1 MKLKTLP
8 LAAFILIQ
16 IHCMAQSNVSSEK
29 KEDFLAKALEKA
41 KTVHTENDI
50 QNSVN
55 EIKRI
60 ESLDSNYWLPSYY
73 VSYMETSMS
82 FFTNPDKK
90 EAILTDAKERIEKLL
105 DNPTSDK
112 SELYTLLGYYYYAKI
127 SQDPQKNGQIY
138 YKDVISNY
146 QKAIAINPANP
157 RPQYLLNLFEDRMNG
172 FMGKKDNDLCS
183 KLQKNKELFT
193 SFKPAGKNYPTWGEK
208 ELLSKIKDSCKQD

>member
-1 MKLKTLP
+1 
-8 LAAFILIQ
+8 
-16 IHCMAQSNVSSEK
+16 MAQSNVSSEK
-29 KEDFLAKALEKA
+29 RRISGKSSGKGKKA
-41 KTVHTENDI
+41 VHTESDI
-50 QNSVN
+50 QNSIN

-60 ESLDSNYWLPSYY
+60 ESMDSNYWLPSYY

-82 FFTNPDKK
+82 FFTDPDKK

-127 SQDPQKNGQIY
+127 SQNPQKNGQIY

-146 QKAIAINPANP
+146 QKAITINPANP

-172 FMGKKDNDLCS
+172 FHGKK
-183 KLQKNKELFT
+183 KR
-193 SFKPAGKNYPTWGEK
+193 
-208 ELLSKIKDSCKQD
+208 